1 MRPKPPTISEIAAT
15 AKTITVRCP
24 DCGRHGTLNTAEIA
38 AKHGGQ
44 GRAMDLAER
53 MVCTQ
58 CGRRRP
64 WLWFDYPSGPAFEG
78 YPRW

>member
-1 MRPKPPTISEIAAT
+1 L
-15 AKTITVRCP
+15 KTV
-24 DCGRHGTLNTAEIA
+24 DIA

-78 YPRW
+78 YPR